1 MTLTKTKPKTKNM
14 LLLALFST
22 TFILS
27 IVSYTTSPLQPQQ
40 VFGQGAFQTEDDDQS
55 PPQLILEETNNET
68 DQAGAA
74 TTTTTT
80 TPLDNNQEIIL
91 DDITIPINSNTTLS
105 LEMPDSKITVK
116 PNK

>member
-55 PPQLILEETNNET
+55 PPQLILEEANNET
-68 DQAGAA
+68 DQAG
-74 TTTTTT
+74 TTTTT
-80 TPLDNNQEIIL
+80 DNNQEIIL
-91 DDITIPINSNTTLS
+91 GDITIPINSNTTLS